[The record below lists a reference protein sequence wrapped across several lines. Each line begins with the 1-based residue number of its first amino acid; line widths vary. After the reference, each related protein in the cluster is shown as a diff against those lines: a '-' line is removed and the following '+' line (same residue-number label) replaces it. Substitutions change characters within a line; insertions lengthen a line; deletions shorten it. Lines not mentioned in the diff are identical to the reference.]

1 MLGFVFNYLIN
12 RPISVL
18 LSASS
23 SGAMRLFIVS
33 QKILQARMQ
42 KTGIKFTNLSAVI
55 IRKGT
60 AGLLAVA
67 IQMGRSGCYQA
78 QNLTQ
83 AGSPA
88 PRLAV
93 TLYSERKHAHY
104 AGASGR
110 SRSGRGSLGK
120 MMPPR

>member
-1 MLGFVFNYLIN
+1 MLGFVFDYLIN

-23 SGAMRLFIVS
+23 AGASGAMRLIIVS

-60 AGLLAVA
+60 VGLLAVA
-67 IQMGRSGCYQA
+67 IQIG
-78 QNLTQ
+78 
-83 AGSPA
+83 
-88 PRLAV
+88 
-93 TLYSERKHAHY
+93 
-104 AGASGR
+104 
-110 SRSGRGSLGK
+110 
-120 MMPPR
+120 